1 MRLPEKK
8 NVLEA
13 VLDRLSATMA
23 AAAESAQRTREGAT
37 HAEAKPENDKDTRA
51 LEQSYLARGQAMRV
65 EELAEQIQKL
75 RFFVVGSFGE
85 DDAIDLGAL
94 VELESDDASRVVFL
108 LPQGGGTEVKVDGV
122 DVLVVTGS
130 SPLGASLLGK
140 GEGDDV
146 EVVVKGVRREY
157 VVAQVR

>member
-1 MRLPEKK
+1 MRQATGIWCCTWRRARSCSASAIAAAWAECWI
-8 NVLEA
+8 A
-13 VLDRLSATMA
+13 AAQSCSDQARSAT
-23 AAAESAQRTREGAT
+23 SR
-37 HAEAKPENDKDTRA
+37 
-51 LEQSYLARGQAMRV
+51 SS
-65 EELAEQIQKL
+65 I
-75 RFFVVGSFGE
+75 
-85 DDAIDLGAL
+85 
-94 VELESDDASRVVFL
+94 ESDETSRVVFL

-130 SPLGASLLGK
+130 SPLGASLVGK